1 MRLRHLAAVC
11 LASVS
16 ALSASA
22 AHAYPVDP
30 AKVPV
35 DVGQDPKADHDF
47 TLAFDSADQSIVY
60 YAPKGGRVAI
70 MNGMP
75 LVGFSTIPTGEGF
88 LNAQF
93 EFGTFG
99 PEKEALF
106 QAIQGR
112 GYRPVPFPYT
122 KTAIVPVTPGIDPNT
137 GKRFCQKVTDPAT
150 GEESEECDD
159 SLYSAVMYS
168 KSGPALGEY
177 VALSASLTKFGAA
190 IMGSMLRGGNAVQ
203 INMNAEYY
211 KAGTAFTAVV
221 TVNYSKL
228 FENFHAYAAFHG
240 GFCTD
245 IQVEAFWRNEGLC
258 FGKPASDCSVNIDFT
273 DARGRKINN
282 VTVDPDFADQ
292 QNQLLQVVDRLRD
305 KLEDEMLTPLG
316 PQLGPLDT
324 SKPTYGFKLNAQY
337 ERQNVEKH
345 AQFTFKSPNG
355 VNVGHTTIPA
365 GIACVLVS
373 PQGDVSRNTGGDCA
387 SYWSGSLGFA
397 DILAK
402 QLNH

>member
-168 KSGPALGEY
+168 KSGPALG
-177 VALSASLTKFGAA
+177 
-190 IMGSMLRGGNAVQ
+190 
-203 INMNAEYY
+203 
-211 KAGTAFTAVV
+211 
-221 TVNYSKL
+221 
-228 FENFHAYAAFHG
+228 
-240 GFCTD
+240 
-245 IQVEAFWRNEGLC
+245 
-258 FGKPASDCSVNIDFT
+258 
-273 DARGRKINN
+273 
-282 VTVDPDFADQ
+282 
-292 QNQLLQVVDRLRD
+292 
-305 KLEDEMLTPLG
+305 
-316 PQLGPLDT
+316 
-324 SKPTYGFKLNAQY
+324 
-337 ERQNVEKH
+337 
-345 AQFTFKSPNG
+345 
-355 VNVGHTTIPA
+355 
-365 GIACVLVS
+365 
-373 PQGDVSRNTGGDCA
+373 
-387 SYWSGSLGFA
+387 
-397 DILAK
+397 
-402 QLNH
+402 